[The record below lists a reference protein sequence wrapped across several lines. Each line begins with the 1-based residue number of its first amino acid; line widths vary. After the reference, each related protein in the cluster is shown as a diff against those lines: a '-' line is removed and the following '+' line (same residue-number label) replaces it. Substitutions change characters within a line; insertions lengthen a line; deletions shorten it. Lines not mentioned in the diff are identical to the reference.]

1 MSGRPREVAP
11 PPVVSNW
18 NLPNFITA
26 TRIAIAPLI
35 AFLPFVDSP
44 TWRAVAFGLYVAAA
58 ISDYVDGV
66 LARTRGLITDLG
78 KSLDPLADKLL
89 LVATSVTLLVLQ
101 SPPGDPVVT
110 LMGRIPGIVTH
121 AHLFP
126 FISFFGTWY
135 LPWWVIAVVLGREA
149 FMTAFRAFAQRRGVV
164 IAAIGPAKWK
174 AAMQYIWVGAAFC
187 HFAVITFAR
196 HELVHGQAWVWITQF
211 VGSVGVVSMLIA
223 VALTL
228 WSLVLYMR
236 RYGALFTQ

>member
-1 MSGRPREVAP
+1 MTAGPGGSAP
-11 PPVVSNW
+11 AQVSSDL
-18 NLPNFITA
+18 NLPNVITGA
-26 TRIAIAPLI
+26 RILIAPLI

-66 LARTRGLITDLG
+66 LARTRGLVTDLG

-101 SPPGDPVVT
+101 SPPGDPVVA
-110 LMGRIPGIVTH
+110 LLGRIPGVATH

-149 FMTAFRAFAQRRGVV
+149 FMTVFRAMAQRRGVV

-174 AAMQYIWVGAAFC
+174 AGMQYIWVGAAFC
-187 HFAVITFAR
+187 HFALITFAR
-196 HELVHGQAWVWITQF
+196 HELVQGEAWALLTQF
-211 VGSVGVVSMLIA
+211 VGSVGEISMVIA

-228 WSLVLYMR
+228 WSLVLYLR
-236 RYGALFTQ
+236 RYGPLFTR

>member
-1 MSGRPREVAP
+1 MSESSRESA
-11 PPVVSNW
+11 SRSAGSDF
-18 NLPNFITA
+18 NLPNAITA
-26 TRIAIAPLI
+26 TRIAVAPLI
-35 AFLPFVDSP
+35 AYLPFVDSP

-66 LARTRGLITDLG
+66 LARTRGLVTDLG

-101 SPPGDPVVT
+101 SAPGDPVVS
-110 LMGRIPGIVTH
+110 LLGGISGVLTH
-121 AHLFP
+121 AHRFP

-149 FMTAFRAFAQRRGVV
+149 FMTGFRAFAQRRGVV

-174 AAMQYIWVGAAFC
+174 AAVQYIWVGAAFC

-196 HELVHGQAWVWITQF
+196 HELVRGEAWAWVTQF
-211 VGSVGVVSMLIA
+211 VGSVGELSMILA

-236 RYGALFTQ
+236 RYGALFTR